1 MGLRTKFRLMVG
13 VATAGLLALSGF
25 WVSSER
31 SRTLSAKEDQTRS
44 LVEAAYN
51 IAAREHSMEVEGAVS
66 REEGQ
71 KRAVATTL

>member
-1 MGLRTKFRLMVG
+1 MGLRAKFRLIVG
-13 VATAGLLALSGF
+13 VAAGGLLVLSVF
-25 WVSSER
+25 WVTSER
-31 SRTLSAKEDQTRS
+31 SRILSAKEDQTRS